1 MILRSLTRHVR
12 DQNWFA
18 VGIDF
23 LIVVVGVFIGIQ
35 VANWNEERNERREEA
50 LILERL
56 VVEVESLLEI
66 QREELAE
73 NEARARLVIS
83 INPLLFGQEPPQP
96 LSDAQCSGVTGSHVF
111 RPPTDELPILDEL
124 QETGRFDRIRDPELK
139 SRLRDYILLRQRG
152 RGHYRE
158 ITNELFRLHSRH
170 AEAIRIERVPL
181 EGDVPAEWNSLS
193 GEGYRWQARCDL
205 AALKEN
211 PQFLNE
217 FVDNASRRFTHMS
230 FYGDRIAALNAI
242 ADVLR
247 ARTEQPSGGEAER

>member
-1 MILRSLTRHVR
+1 MILRSVMKHVR

-18 VGIDF
+18 VGLDF

-35 VANWNEERNERREEA
+35 VANWNEEQSERREEV
-50 LILERL
+50 LIVERL
-56 VVEVESLLEI
+56 AVEVESLLEI
-66 QREELAE
+66 QREQLAE
-73 NEARARLVIS
+73 NEARAQLVIS

-96 LSDAQCSGVTGSHVF
+96 LSDAQCMGVVASHVI

-124 QETGRFDRIRDPELK
+124 QESGRFDRIRDPELK
-139 SRLRDYILLRQRG
+139 SRLRNYILLRQRG

-158 ITNELFRLHSRH
+158 VTNEMFRLHSRY
-170 AEAIRIERVPL
+170 AEAIRIERAPL
-181 EGDVPAEWNSLS
+181 EGDSPARWTSLS

-205 AALKEN
+205 AALKAS

-217 FVDNASRRFTHMS
+217 FVDNASRRVTHMR
-230 FYGDRIAALNAI
+230 FYEDRIAALNAI

-247 ARTEQPSGGEAER
+247 ARSEQPSVREVER